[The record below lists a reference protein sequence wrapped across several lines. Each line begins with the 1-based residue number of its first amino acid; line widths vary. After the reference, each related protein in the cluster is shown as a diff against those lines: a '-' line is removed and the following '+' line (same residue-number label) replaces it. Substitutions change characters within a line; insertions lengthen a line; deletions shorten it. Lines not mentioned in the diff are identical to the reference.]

1 MASFGDVFG
10 EGSVAY
16 QLFVWGVAN
25 QVLQAL
31 AAPGFTE
38 LETIVNTAAPVQP
51 LSAADSATAA
61 NRSFMSLADAQ
72 AEAAKQGINATR
84 FAIMQH
90 LAGNAPAPE
99 QLAEALRRN
108 IIPADGAGPAAVS
121 FLQGI
126 AEGNLLDKWGPTV
139 QALAKTIPSPADVV
153 DGIVRNQVTAA
164 QGAALY
170 ETVGGDPAYLQ
181 LQVDIN
187 GRPPSPTELL
197 ELAMRGVIPWEGT
210 GPGVLSFQQGIFEGD
225 SKDKWEPAYAA
236 LKDYFPTVAEA
247 VELYRWGIIGQGEA
261 AGMMIQRG
269 LTAEQAAWWT
279 AYADANAVNDYRGLT
294 EQSVL
299 AMVSIGYMSDVQATT
314 ALEALHRGPDAIVQL
329 LDYAHIQR
337 AIQAVNQA
345 VTRVGALFT
354 ARKIT
359 QTTASDA
366 LVRLG
371 IESKAIADIVADW
384 SAVAAINVKTLT
396 EAQVTDAFAA
406 GIMDQGAAMAELVN
420 IGYSAYDS
428 WVLLSIKAKTALPG
442 EPAPNVAAG
451 PGEVVT
457 GTT

>member
-1 MASFGDVFG
+1 MVG
-10 EGSVAY
+10 
-16 QLFVWGVAN
+16 
-25 QVLQAL
+25 
-31 AAPGFTE
+31 
-38 LETIVNTAAPVQP
+38 P
-51 LSAADSATAA
+51 L
-61 NRSFMSLADAQ
+61 
-72 AEAAKQGINATR
+72 
-84 FAIMQH
+84 
-90 LAGNAPAPE
+90 
-99 QLAEALRRN
+99 
-108 IIPADGAGPAAVS
+108 
-121 FLQGI
+121 
-126 AEGNLLDKWGPTV
+126 
-139 QALAKTIPSPADVV
+139 
-153 DGIVRNQVTAA
+153 
-164 QGAALY
+164 
-170 ETVGGDPAYLQ
+170 
-181 LQVDIN
+181 
-187 GRPPSPTELL
+187 
-197 ELAMRGVIPWEGT
+197 
-210 GPGVLSFQQGIFEGD
+210 
-225 SKDKWEPAYAA
+225 
-236 LKDYFPTVAEA
+236 
-247 VELYRWGIIGQGEA
+247 
-261 AGMMIQRG
+261 
-269 LTAEQAAWWT
+269 
-279 AYADANAVNDYRGLT
+279 LT